1 MSATAASWAPVFL
14 QWVMMERNH
23 HCSRQELLAGRN
35 GSQVAVVIK
44 CLSKS
49 LQARCQINLNFFGCM
64 LSCNTNLSLAGDPLN
79 VCPSALHSCDCS
91 AGIMKWP
98 AAIDGLVTPREGQ
111 PGGGPGWTALLW
123 SQTQAVQAG
132 LQIEL

>member
-1 MSATAASWAPVFL
+1 MSEQV
-14 QWVMMERNH
+14 
-23 HCSRQELLAGRN
+23 LAGPLPN
-35 GSQVAVVIK
+35 QLDFFWLHVVV
-44 CLSKS
+44 
-49 LQARCQINLNFFGCM
+49 QP
-64 LSCNTNLSLAGDPLN
+64 SLAGDPLN

-98 AAIDGLVTPREGQ
+98 AGIDGLVTLREGQ
-111 PGGGPGWTALLW
+111 PGGGTGWTALLW